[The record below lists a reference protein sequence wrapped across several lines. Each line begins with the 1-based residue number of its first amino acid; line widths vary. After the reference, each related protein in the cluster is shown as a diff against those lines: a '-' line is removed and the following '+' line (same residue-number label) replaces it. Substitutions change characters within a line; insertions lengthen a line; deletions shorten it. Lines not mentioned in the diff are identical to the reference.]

1 MARFSNS
8 ARFVF
13 ANLRAD
19 YSVARLAL
27 VNLIASK
34 ENSSAVKNRS
44 MAEEVKCV
52 LRKINSWVFCLSLSG
67 CADIYNVNVISNI
80 CQEVNFL
87 AHERLGRVQDVIAIF
102 LKMMKALDHS
112 DCPGK
117 CLWPRYHVDLLKMKG
132 Q

>member
-1 MARFSNS
+1 MQICEDLDIEIKNLTNFQMARFSNS

-13 ANLRAD
+13 ANLGAD

-52 LRKINSWVFCLSLSG
+52 LRKINSWGFFLSLSG
-67 CADIYNVNVISNI
+67 CADICNRCGIFSNT
-80 CQEVNFL
+80 C
-87 AHERLGRVQDVIAIF
+87 
-102 LKMMKALDHS
+102 
-112 DCPGK
+112 
-117 CLWPRYHVDLLKMKG
+117 
-132 Q
+132 